1 MEKKTK
7 ACPFCWEEILQVA
20 KKCRY
25 CGEFLE
31 IADKNVI
38 NGENKEESIK
48 EKEKIYKV
56 YGKKKS
62 VKYWTTLFWLLV
74 WIILVWSWYNADG
87 WWIAVFIWIC
97 CLMPI
102 FQMLH
107 KRLYLE
113 EDQVVIEKWVF
124 FKKFNCI
131 KYSKI
136 NDIELRTFSNTIII
150 YTGNDKPV
158 KFSWIDSPRE
168 ILEYIQDKIGK

>member
-7 ACPFCWEEILQVA
+7 ACPFCWEEILEEA
-20 KKCRY
+20 KKCRF

-31 IADKNVI
+31 EKQQDKSGQKENV
-38 NGENKEESIK
+38 EPVR
-48 EKEKIYKV
+48 KV

-62 VKYWTTLFWLLV
+62 IKYWTILFWLLV
-74 WIILVWSWYNADG
+74 WFILVWSWYNADG
-87 WWIAVFIWIC
+87 WWIVVFIWIC
-97 CLMPI
+97 CLIPI